1 MGRTD
6 HPSLAPDPRRVRLN
20 PRPHCPNDPKPP
32 ARKWNRR
39 QTRHDSRAHN
49 QPPTPNH
56 YTASILGA
64 TRPSPESARK
74 IEVKDLDETKIERVE
89 EVDLLARKAADAG
102 ALVDLYFSK
111 SAREA
116 SAKASRIV
124 TDMHGTRLRGGLK
137 GRDVIEGNDNEAKAA
152 RDELVIQLR
161 RELGEPAVS

>member
-1 MGRTD
+1 MLTLRSANQQQARTE
-6 HPSLAPDPRRVRLN
+6 RL
-20 PRPHCPNDPKPP
+20 
-32 ARKWNRR
+32 
-39 QTRHDSRAHN
+39 QTRRDEQAQAEIRTYRNHDRRASV
-49 QPPTPNH
+49 
-56 YTASILGA
+56 ASEYIAALNLFRRG
-64 TRPSPESARK
+64 
-74 IEVKDLDETKIERVE
+74 VKDLDETKIERVE

-137 GRDVIEGNDNEAKAA
+137 GRDVIEGSDNEAKAA

-161 RELGEPAVS
+161 RELGEPADSQTLRLLDS